1 MRGLSSDE
9 VAQRTA
15 QGLVNDAEVR
25 TSRTY
30 TDIFVK
36 NAFTPFNIVLF
47 ILGILL
53 LICEEPISAVS
64 ATGIIIVNILIST
77 IQEMRAKR
85 RLDKITLLTRP
96 KVSVLRDGNEQV
108 IDQTKVV
115 KDDIVILRAGDQ
127 AVVDGVVEACRSLEM
142 DESLLTG

>member
-1 MRGLSSDE
+1 MMGLTSEE
-9 VAQRTA
+9 VAKRKA
-15 QGLVNDAEVR
+15 EGLVNDSEVR

-36 NAFTPFNIVLF
+36 NAFTPFNIILF
-47 ILGILL
+47 VLGILL
-53 LICEEPISAVS
+53 LLCNNVISAVS

-85 RLDKITLLTRP
+85 RLDRISLLTRP
-96 KVSVLRDGNEQV
+96 RVTVLRDGVEV
-108 IDQTKVV
+108 TVDQSEVV

-127 AVVDGVVEACRSLEM
+127 A
-142 DESLLTG
+142 